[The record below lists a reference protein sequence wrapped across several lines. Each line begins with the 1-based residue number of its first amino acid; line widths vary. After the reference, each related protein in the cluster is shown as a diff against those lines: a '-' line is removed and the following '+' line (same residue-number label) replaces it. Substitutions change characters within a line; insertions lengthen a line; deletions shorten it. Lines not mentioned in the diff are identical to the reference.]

1 MMGLISRNRTKALN
15 FQERHIEAS
24 KKNRSFS
31 LNVKIMLFLFV
42 TASYALFM
50 YRSGMKYRML
60 CFLFLSWIEA
70 PCVDP
75 RFSLLVLD
83 SVSHIALF

>member
-15 FQERHIEAS
+15 FQERHIEVS
-24 KKNRSFS
+24 KKNHSFS

-50 YRSGMKYRML
+50 YRSGMKCRML
-60 CFLFLSWIEA
+60 CFFLFLTWIEA
-70 PCVDP
+70 PCVVT
-75 RFSLLVLD
+75 FYLG
-83 SVSHIALF
+83 FE